1 MMPAQQASSNDVR
14 LALARKIR
22 PANPSLA
29 IVIPVFNES
38 ETVSLFMDR
47 MQAVET
53 SLQAVG
59 CQLRYIFINDGSRD
73 DTLEKL
79 INIQCEKSNV
89 FVMDLSR
96 NFGKEAALT
105 AGIAEAVNQ
114 QVDLVVPIDVDLQ
127 DPPELIVDMLAK
139 WRQGYQLVLARRIDR
154 STDGLLKAWSA
165 LVFYRFFNTMSRQKL
180 PENVGDF
187 RLMDRQVAEA
197 IGHLNERSR
206 MMKALMNWVGFS
218 RTFVDFHRA
227 SRSAGAST
235 FNARS
240 LFSLGISGFLAFST
254 APLRAI
260 LIIGILIAVIAFFYG
275 AYIAL
280 KTLVQGVDVAG
291 YASTLVIILVSL
303 ALQLITLGI
312 VGEYVARLIEEVK
325 ARPNYLIAQKINAST
340 AHDLQ
345 MRQPEGNKKTKNK
358 GKS

>member
-1 MMPAQQASSNDVR
+1 MMPAQQASSSDVR
-14 LALARKIR
+14 LALAREAR
-22 PANPSLA
+22 PTNPSMA

-47 MQAVET
+47 MEAVEA
-53 SLQAVG
+53 SLAEAG
-59 CQLRYIFINDGSRD
+59 CQLRYVFVNDGSQD
-73 DTLEKL
+73 DTLERL
-79 INIQCEKSNV
+79 ITIQYENPNV
-89 FVMDLSR
+89 FIIDLSR

-105 AGIAEAVNQ
+105 AGIAEAVDQ
-114 QVDLVVPIDVDLQ
+114 RVDLVVPIDVDLQ
-127 DPPELIVDMLAK
+127 DPPELIGDMLAR
-139 WRQGYQLVLARRIDR
+139 WREGYQLVLARRIDR
-154 STDGLLKAWSA
+154 SSDGPLKAWSA
-165 LVFYRFFNTMSRQKL
+165 FIFYRFFNATTSHKL

-206 MMKALMNWVGFS
+206 MMKGLMNWVGFT
-218 RTFVDFHRA
+218 RTFVDFHRE

-235 FNARS
+235 FNVRS
-240 LFSLGISGFLAFST
+240 LFGLGISGFLAFST

-280 KTLVQGVDVAG
+280 KTLVQGVDVPG